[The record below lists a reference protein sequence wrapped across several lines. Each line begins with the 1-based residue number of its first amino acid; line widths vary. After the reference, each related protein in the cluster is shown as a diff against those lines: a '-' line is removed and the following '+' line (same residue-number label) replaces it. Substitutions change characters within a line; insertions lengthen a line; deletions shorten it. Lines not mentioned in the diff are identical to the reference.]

1 MANSKWQMAE
11 RISAFCF
18 LNFCFVPMSAL
29 TSPAITQLTVESGV
43 AHLLDEWLGQWFDG
57 EVHGMG
63 SEPACVWPDAERR
76 FGQGPIAAQPLEGVE
91 IRVLM
96 HPRGEAAAVCDTALY
111 QGKLITDYVTL
122 NFWIRAKAAGAGQSQ
137 RLAQT
142 VGQLLKGLLTY
153 PPARAPLAV
162 KGITHL
168 QPQGPAS
175 VMPSADYAT
184 RLVVCAAQ
192 VQYAVTFASGMDEL
206 DQIILAD
213 SEGQC
218 WRLVVDE
225 LGNLGAQEDPGPITG
240 AVVLSDGMGFWRLVV
255 DGDGLRGAEAT
266 TGPATAAPV
275 LRSATGNWTIIVDT
289 LGNLGTTQQS
299 KI

>member
-1 MANSKWQMAE
+1 MT
-11 RISAFCF
+11 
-18 LNFCFVPMSAL
+18 AL
-29 TSPAITQLTVESGV
+29 SSPAITQLTGESGV

-153 PPARAPLAV
+153 PPARAPLAA

-192 VQYAVTFASGMDEL
+192 VQYAVTFGPEADGAV
-206 DQIILAD
+206 ILAD
-213 SEGQC
+213 
-218 WRLVVDE
+218 
-225 LGNLGAQEDPGPITG
+225 A
-240 AVVLSDGMGFWRLVV
+240 DGRFWRLVV
-255 DGDGLRGAEAT
+255 D
-266 TGPATAAPV
+266 V
-275 LRSATGNWTIIVDT
+275 
-289 LGNLGTTQQS
+289 LGNLGTVEDAGPASSPCILEDETGGLWQLMTDTGGLRGAQRATGPATTAPLLQDPVGGKWQVIVDGGGNVGTINYS
-299 KI
+299 TTG